1 MNSCRRIAPR
11 QLFQV
16 LKLPVL
22 SAYTSAI
29 LHIVSIIN
37 MQKSLNG
44 LDFLHIGL
52 YNNMQ
57 KGQGSYANI

>member
-16 LKLPVL
+16 LKQPVL
-22 SAYTSAI
+22 SAYTSPI
-29 LHIVSIIN
+29 LHIISIIN